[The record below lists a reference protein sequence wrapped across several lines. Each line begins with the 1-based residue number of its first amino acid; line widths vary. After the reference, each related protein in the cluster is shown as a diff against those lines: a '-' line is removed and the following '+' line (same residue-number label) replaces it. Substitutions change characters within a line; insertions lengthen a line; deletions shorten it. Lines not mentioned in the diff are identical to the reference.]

1 MPACVSERDEGFF
14 EKSFSFLRCPSTSHQ
29 WQCGFLHTPTV
40 LQLLLYFS
48 HYCSEDL
55 VAFVA
60 SFCWNE
66 IQCHCWCFYTLVML
80 ALIISFG
87 PEFFHFFKCA
97 TLNLKPV
104 WSYNLKEIKC
114 QSWQVLLSEI
124 DIFKRLLQFYI
135 HVFFPT
141 LLLQNAKARSA
152 KKALKICGGKYTN
165 ARGQFVSLTLIC
177 WCNDL
182 TCQVSLANLKGKTIN
197 SFLNKNIMIFGEYEN

>member
-40 LQLLLYFS
+40 LLWLLLYFS

-124 DIFKRLLQFYI
+124 DIFKRLLQFYMVHTTCFLSHYVVAKCKSKKCQKGFEDLWGEI
-135 HVFFPT
+135 YQCKRPICVPHPN
-141 LLLQNAKARSA
+141 LL
-152 KKALKICGGKYTN
+152 
-165 ARGQFVSLTLIC
+165 
-177 WCNDL
+177 
-182 TCQVSLANLKGKTIN
+182 
-197 SFLNKNIMIFGEYEN
+197 M